1 MKVKIAFELGQI
13 AQRIYAIADEIA
25 EVLRSC
31 DQKDYAVLVRDKISG
46 EIETMEE
53 LMLEEDNTTCQLEK

>member
-1 MKVKIAFELGQI
+1 MKVKTAFELGQI

-31 DQKDYAVLVRDKISG
+31 DQKDYAVLVRDKI
-46 EIETMEE
+46 
-53 LMLEEDNTTCQLEK
+53 